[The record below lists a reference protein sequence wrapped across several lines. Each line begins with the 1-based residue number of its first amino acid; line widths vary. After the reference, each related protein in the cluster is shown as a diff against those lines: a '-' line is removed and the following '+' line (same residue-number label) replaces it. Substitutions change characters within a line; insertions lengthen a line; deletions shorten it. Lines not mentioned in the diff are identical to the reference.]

1 MASTSRL
8 RVSSSTCRRTG
19 KTTMMSSISAA
30 NADEYNIDEYLQV
43 AFKLD
48 GRRLGQYSNGSLV

>member
-1 MASTSRL
+1 
-8 RVSSSTCRRTG
+8 
-19 KTTMMSSISAA
+19 MMSSISAA
-30 NADEYNIDEYLQV
+30 NADGYNIDEYLQV